1 MLEWLPVSLSFCLGV
16 CFRLPANRGV
26 HSVLAGTAIVLLAVT
41 SFGLSGDFNISWSY
55 FFLDLL
61 QAFLG
66 FTAGIGASQFVH
78 RISDLW
84 ESHKRPQSGSIT
96 LQRPA

>member
-26 HSVLAGTAIVLLAVT
+26 RAVSAGTAIVLIAFT
-41 SFGLSGDFNISWSY
+41 SFVLSGEFNISRSY

-61 QAFLG
+61 QASLG
-66 FTAGIGASQFVH
+66 FATGIGASQSFH
-78 RISDLW
+78 WISGLW
-84 ESHKRPQSGSIT
+84 ELHKRPHSGRIT
-96 LQRPA
+96 LRRPA

>member
-26 HSVLAGTAIVLLAVT
+26 RAVSAGTAIVLIAFT
-41 SFGLSGDFNISWSY
+41 SFVLSGEYNISGSY

-61 QAFLG
+61 QSLLGLAF
-66 FTAGIGASQFVH
+66 GIVASQSVH

-84 ESHKRPQSGSIT
+84 GSHKRPQSGRIT
-96 LQRPA
+96 LRRPA

>member
-16 CFRLPANRGV
+16 CFRLPAIRGV
-26 HSVLAGTAIVLLAVT
+26 RAVSAGIAIVLIASA
-41 SFGLSGDFNISWSY
+41 SFVASGEFNLGGSY

-61 QAFLG
+61 QASLG
-66 FTAGIGASQFVH
+66 FAAGIGASQSVH

-84 ESHKRPQSGSIT
+84 ESHKRPQSARIT
-96 LQRPA
+96 LRRPA